1 MKKDI
6 LHNLEN
12 LLKRSLIQLKGA
24 TLEKIITSY
33 INETNQHYLSIGVNH
48 YLEDK
53 ESIELN
59 KLKKNP
65 ELKQFF
71 QKAIEFKFNEN
82 QIIEKFKLN
91 IQNAFAEIKV
101 KDQSEQKVIRLQ
113 AIFLEYDLLPT
124 ASIYGY
130 GKGDYLLLKKP
141 KYLGFYPKDEI
152 FISIEKIDY
161 STVWKNLISFNNTIE
176 QYGIDDYIFE
186 SDIYL
191 ALKDAYIFKTYILL
205 HKAFDGLGNKI
216 FDGIEIEKPLMIYGS
231 EHDCEAINIYMF
243 E

>member
-48 YLEDK
+48 YLEDE

-130 GKGDYLLLKKP
+130 GKGDYLL
-141 KYLGFYPKDEI
+141 
-152 FISIEKIDY
+152 
-161 STVWKNLISFNNTIE
+161 
-176 QYGIDDYIFE
+176 
-186 SDIYL
+186 
-191 ALKDAYIFKTYILL
+191 
-205 HKAFDGLGNKI
+205 
-216 FDGIEIEKPLMIYGS
+216 
-231 EHDCEAINIYMF
+231 
-243 E
+243 